1 MCEIRPYCILGY
13 TLLRHTTL
21 NFPLSRSRK
30 GNSYHILSHHIS
42 LILFSKREFL
52 SQVVRDSTQL
62 REVCIMKKL
71 LALLTIVILISFSGS
86 AIAAMKIKL
95 GVVTKPGSAQNI
107 AAEKFKELIEERSN
121 GDIKVQIFHSAS
133 LGNETEI
140 LQQVQMNAVQMA
152 IVTGGPFDTFD
163 PMARVINYP
172 FLFKDY
178 AQVDNILDGPLGAE
192 LLKSLEGSGFKGLC
206 FSENGFRNLT
216 NNRLPVKSPEDIKGL
231 KIRTMASAIHK
242 TIWQNLGANPTPM
255 PWPIYTELEQGV
267 IDGQENPLWVMEVY
281 KFYEIQKYMTL
292 TRHVYSYHIDVASLQ
307 WWKTLDAKTQK
318 MIQNAMYEAAVFQRK
333 DNRSK
338 NAGRLKFL
346 KEKGMQVEENPD
358 IGAFRAKV
366 SGLKDMDI
374 YKNPKVQALLVKI
387 LDATK

>member
-1 MCEIRPYCILGY
+1 
-13 TLLRHTTL
+13 
-21 NFPLSRSRK
+21 
-30 GNSYHILSHHIS
+30 
-42 LILFSKREFL
+42 
-52 SQVVRDSTQL
+52 
-62 REVCIMKKL
+62 MKKL
-71 LALLTIVILISFSGS
+71 LALLTMFALISFSGP

-107 AAEKFKELIEERSN
+107 AAEKFKELIEERSKGN
-121 GDIKVQIFHSAS
+121 INVQIFHSAS

-140 LQQVQMNAVQMA
+140 LQQAQMNTVQMA

-178 AQVDNILDGPLGAE
+178 AQVDKILDGPLGAE

-216 NNRLPVKSPEDIKGL
+216 NNRRPVKSPEDIKGL

-242 TIWQNLGANPTPM
+242 TIWQTLGANPTPM

-281 KFYEIQKYMTL
+281 KFFEIQKFMTL